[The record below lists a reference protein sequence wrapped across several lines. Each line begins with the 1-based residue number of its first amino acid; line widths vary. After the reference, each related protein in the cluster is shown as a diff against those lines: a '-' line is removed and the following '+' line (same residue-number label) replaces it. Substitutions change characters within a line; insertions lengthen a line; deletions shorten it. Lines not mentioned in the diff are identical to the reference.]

1 LPQASLYRLN
11 LATNSHVLVET
22 DPRFTNKRQWLSS
35 DYMFDALRA
44 DPQTMLKRLGDGYYE
59 QRLVNEQINQLT
71 GQRFLANY
79 TSDYEQYK
87 ALMDAGI
94 RYAQRYQL
102 IPGVALSA
110 AQMQELTE
118 DMVWIATQTVTLKD
132 GSQLQ
137 VLVPQVYLVKR
148 DVDVQPTGAIISA
161 KDIEIDVAGE
171 VKNSGSIAGR
181 NLMQISA
188 QNLENYGDISADQ
201 IGRASCRERG

>member
-1 LPQASLYRLN
+1 
-11 LATNSHVLVET
+11 
-22 DPRFTNKRQWLSS
+22 
-35 DYMFDALRA
+35 
-44 DPQTMLKRLGDGYYE
+44 
-59 QRLVNEQINQLT
+59 
-71 GQRFLANY
+71 
-79 TSDYEQYK
+79 
-87 ALMDAGI
+87 MDAGI

-118 DMVWIATQTVTLKD
+118 DMVWLAPQTVTLKD

-201 IGRASCRERG
+201 LNFNVTNRFYQQGGRLSAIVLILQQALFKLKDE